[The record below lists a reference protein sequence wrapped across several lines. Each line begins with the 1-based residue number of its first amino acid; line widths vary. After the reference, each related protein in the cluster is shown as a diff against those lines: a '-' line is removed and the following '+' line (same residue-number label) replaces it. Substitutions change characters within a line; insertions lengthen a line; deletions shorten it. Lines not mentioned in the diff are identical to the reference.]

1 MVKRVRAVRWLTVA
15 LAASV
20 VVGAAGQA
28 LAQRT
33 TGATGAT
40 AGSLAL
46 DESSKDVARSS
57 CVLMLQRSARYTAAG
72 PSSGGPRELAD
83 LAAVT
88 TAMTTTGLIDP
99 AAKAAL
105 GLDPRE
111 WPKVVRIE
119 ITPAGAQAV
128 KLAVS
133 VNPGPNSLKQAE
145 PSAAL
150 LRELVNRGKAVASQ
164 LAEPRRQETKTR
176 LDELEKRRA
185 ELKGSLESL
194 RKRASAA
201 EMSGVRGFA
210 VDPIAEQR
218 RQLEFELAT
227 KRPRLQAI
235 KEFLPGVTAQADEIG
250 KALRGLVAARE
261 ALVVGLEKA
270 VGQGKGDPVELLRV
284 RADLAEARVR
294 LAEWGSAPSSS
305 PSPNVRDELV
315 KLEVDVAALE
325 ARLKALPTADPA
337 KTPAEDYRQVRSDLF
352 HVENE
357 NTSLEN
363 QYRQAQRDYEQLAP
377 PTLVVLDGQPK

>member
-1 MVKRVRAVRWLTVA
+1 MVKRILAIRWLAVA
-15 LAASV
+15 LAASA

-28 LAQRT
+28 PAQRT
-33 TGATGAT
+33 AGTNGAT
-40 AGSLAL
+40 AGLLAV
-46 DESSKDVARSS
+46 DASSKDVARSS
-57 CVLMLQRSARYTAAG
+57 CVLILQRSARYTAAG

-83 LAAVT
+83 LAALT

-105 GLDPRE
+105 GLGPRE

-119 ITPAGAQAV
+119 IAPAGAQAV
-128 KLAVS
+128 KLSVS

-145 PSAAL
+145 PAGAL
-150 LRELVNRGKAVASQ
+150 LRELVNRGKAVAGQ
-164 LAEPRRQETKTR
+164 LAEPRRQEIKTR

-185 ELKGSLESL
+185 ELRGSLESL
-194 RKRASAA
+194 RKRASTA
-201 EMSGVRGFA
+201 EMNGVRGFA
-210 VDPIAEQR
+210 ADPIAEQR
-218 RQLEFELAT
+218 RQVEFELAT

-235 KEFLPGVTAQADEIG
+235 REILPRVTAQADEIG
-250 KALRGLVAARE
+250 DALRGLVAARE

-270 VGQGKGDPVELLRV
+270 VGQGKGDPVEVLRV

-294 LAEWGSAPSSS
+294 LAEWGTSPSSS
-305 PSPNVRDELV
+305 PSPKFRDELV
-315 KLEVDVAALE
+315 KLEVDVTALE
-325 ARLKALPTADPA
+325 AHLKTLPTADLA

-363 QYRQAQRDYEQLAP
+363 QYRQAQRDYEQLCA
-377 PTLVVLDGQPK
+377 PTLVVLDGQPQ

>member
-1 MVKRVRAVRWLTVA
+1 MVKRVRAVRWLAVA

-28 LAQRT
+28 PAQRT
-33 TGATGAT
+33 TGAT
-40 AGSLAL
+40 AGSLAV

-57 CVLMLQRSARYTAAG
+57 CVLMLQRSTRYTAAG

-83 LAAVT
+83 LTALT

-105 GLDPRE
+105 GLGPRE

-119 ITPAGAQAV
+119 IAPAGAQAV
-128 KLAVS
+128 KLSVS

-145 PSAAL
+145 PAAAL

-164 LAEPRRQETKTR
+164 LAEPRRQEIKTR

-185 ELKGSLESL
+185 ELRVSLESL
-194 RKRASAA
+194 RKRASDA

-210 VDPIAEQR
+210 ADPIAEQR

-235 KEFLPGVTAQADEIG
+235 KEILPRVTAQADEIG
-250 KALRGLVAARE
+250 NALRGLVAARE
-261 ALVVGLEKA
+261 ALVAGLEKA

-305 PSPNVRDELV
+305 PSRECPRR
-315 KLEVDVAALE
+315 AG
-325 ARLKALPTADPA
+325 
-337 KTPAEDYRQVRSDLF
+337 
-352 HVENE
+352 
-357 NTSLEN
+357 
-363 QYRQAQRDYEQLAP
+363 QA
-377 PTLVVLDGQPK
+377 